1 MIHCSIRVFS
11 FSYWWEKFKFEYIYF
26 GFAIC
31 RWVGAQQMPSNK
43 VLRPGLKTKISV
55 VKDIYKLSQK
65 MHQRNIQKWPAC
77 QRSKVVQGGPKGFK
91 MVNLDVLTIW
101 DPFGPVW
108 TLLDHFRQ
116 KSICWPI
123 RTKLGLAEL
132 LMNKGSFFVWNGPK
146 GPDGLK
152 RVPNG

>member
-1 MIHCSIRVFS
+1 
-11 FSYWWEKFKFEYIYF
+11 
-26 GFAIC
+26 
-31 RWVGAQQMPSNK
+31 MPSNK

-65 MHQRNIQKWPAC
+65 MHQRNIQKWPSC

-116 KSICWPI
+116 KIN
-123 RTKLGLAEL
+123 L
-132 LMNKGSFFVWNGPK
+132 LTNKDKVGFGGVAFEQKVIFLNGPK
-146 GPDGLK
+146 GS
-152 RVPNG
+152 RRA